1 MEVQNLIPFFPNL
14 SLLFFSVSSES
25 FSHHFLLSSLFQM
38 MNIGV
43 IDVNTCEPVPN
54 VLVDIWHANATGYY
68 AGHPTPAPDKVDEE
82 PASTGPRKG
91 LLSMYPRTVQEETW
105 LRGALP
111 TDSNGVAEFT
121 SIFPGFYQGRATH
134 VHTKIFPEW
143 ETLPNNTFLEGRLAH
158 TGQFFVDDAINQQ
171 VDKVSHGEES
181 R

>member
-1 MEVQNLIPFFPNL
+1 
-14 SLLFFSVSSES
+14 
-25 FSHHFLLSSLFQM
+25 M

-68 AGHPTPAPDKVDEE
+68 AGHPVPAPDKINEE
-82 PASTGPRKG
+82 PASTGARKG

-111 TDSNGVAEFT
+111 TDNNGVAEFT

-143 ETLPNNTFLEGRLAH
+143 TTLENNTFLEGRLAH
-158 TGQFFVDDAINQQ
+158 TGQFFVEDHINEQ
-171 VDKVSHGEES
+171 VDKVSVQVKKVSLSLSFRLSVWSFGFKS
-181 R
+181 L